1 MPGNGHSERRLGWL
15 ADAGSSKLHF
25 VTYSRFT
32 AACFIIVGALG
43 FIAALAFVG
52 GACLLGL
59 PRPGLCCTYQLEAP
73 LNGLWLAPLILIFGL
88 LRMRHLN
95 RRLSNQGS

>member
-1 MPGNGHSERRLGWL
+1 M
-15 ADAGSSKLHF
+15 
-25 VTYSRFT
+25 TYSRFT

-52 GACLLGL
+52 AACLLGL
-59 PRPGLCCTYQLEAP
+59 PRPGLCSTYQLEAP
-73 LNGLWLAPLILIFGL
+73 LHGLWLAPLILIVGL

-95 RRLSNQGS
+95 RQLPDQGG